1 MKKFEKKKPVL
12 SCVILFAICGA
23 ARIIEY
29 FVIKTDE
36 TIFAE
41 NFLHKAFGIAV
52 LAIVL
57 HSRGNTW
64 KSIGFV
70 KGKMVS
76 DILKGFLSG
85 GSCFLV
91 AWFME
96 CLMLYQTNQNV
107 SLDFY
112 ISGFTLNGEAI
123 RHDGFLFLLLCI
135 VLNLINVWMEEGVFR
150 GLFMKILAEKLS
162 FIRAVLLIA
171 FLFGIWHWV
180 MPLRDYAQGNISLAG
195 FLIMGIGYLI
205 LAGIMSVKWSLL
217 YKMTGALWMGLGDH
231 LFNNVIVT
239 NLLHVISNGE
249 ADRMQLIR
257 IMIGQMLSFSIIM
270 ICYRK
275 ILKTEKYSKRC
286 NTHEDDAMEYSRLK
300 KELANQ
306 YPNDRVAYTN
316 GKHDFIVNILK
327 KAEEWTR

>member
-1 MKKFEKKKPVL
+1 MKNIEEKKPVL
-12 SCVILFAICGA
+12 SCVILFAICEA

-41 NFLHKAFGIAV
+41 NFLHKAFGIAI

-64 KSIGFV
+64 KSIGFI
-70 KGKMVS
+70 KGKMIS
-76 DILKGFLSG
+76 DILKGFLLG
-85 GSCFLV
+85 GSCFFV
-91 AWFME
+91 AYSIE

-107 SLDFY
+107 SIAFY
-112 ISGFTLNGEAI
+112 ISGFTLNGETI
-123 RHDGFLFLLLCI
+123 RHDGFLLLLLCI

-150 GLFMKILAEKLS
+150 GSFMKILAEKLS
-162 FIRAVLLIA
+162 FIRAILLIA
-171 FLFGIWHWV
+171 FLFGIWHLV
-180 MPLRDYAQGNISLAG
+180 MPFRDYAQGNISFAESL
-195 FLIMGIGYLI
+195 LMSIGYI
-205 LAGIMSVKWSLL
+205 VLAGIMSIKWSLL
-217 YKMTGALWMGLGDH
+217 YKMEGALWMGLGDH

-249 ADRMQLIR
+249 ADRMQIIR

-275 ILKTEKYSKRC
+275 RWKTVQC
-286 NTHEDDAMEYSRLK
+286 
-300 KELANQ
+300 
-306 YPNDRVAYTN
+306 
-316 GKHDFIVNILK
+316 GKVGD
-327 KAEEWTR
+327 